1 MLKAYS
7 VDLRQRIVDAVDAG
21 MPRREVARLFQV
33 SVATIKRSLQRRR
46 TTGDLAPGRSPGR
59 RPEIAPAQ
67 YPTLAAQVTAHP
79 DDTLAQHAATWRAE
93 HGAAVRLWALG
104 RALVR
109 AKITRKK
116 SR

>member
-1 MLKAYS
+1 MKAYS

-21 MPRREVARLFQV
+21 MPRREAARLFQV
-33 SVATIKRSLQRRR
+33 SAATIKRYLQRRR
-46 TTGDLAPGRSPGR
+46 ATGSLAPGRSPGR
-59 RPEIAPAQ
+59 TPEIAPAQ
-67 YPTLAAQVTAHP
+67 YPTLAAQVAAHP

-93 HGAAVRLWALG
+93 QGAAVSLWAVG

-109 AKITRKK
+109 AAITRKK

>member
-1 MLKAYS
+1 MKAYS

-21 MPRREVARLFQV
+21 MPRGEAARLFQV
-33 SVATIKRSLQRRR
+33 SVATIKRYLQRRR
-46 TTGDLAPGRSPGR
+46 TTGSLAPGRSPGR
-59 RPEIAPAQ
+59 TPGIAPAQ
-67 YPTLAAQVTAHP
+67 YPTLAAQVAAHP

-93 HGAAVRLWALG
+93 QGAAVSRWAVG

-109 AKITRKK
+109 AAITRKK